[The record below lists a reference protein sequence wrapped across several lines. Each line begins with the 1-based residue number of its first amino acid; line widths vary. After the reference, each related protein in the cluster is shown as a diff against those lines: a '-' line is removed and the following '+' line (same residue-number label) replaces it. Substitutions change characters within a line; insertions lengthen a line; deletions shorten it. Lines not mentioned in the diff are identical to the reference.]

1 MSTTFLANLQ
11 SIAGKAPRQFS
22 EIEAG
27 FLPKKRPQAVDF
39 AKALELGA
47 FHDTH
52 AQLAAISEDGVVD
65 WDRFDIADFVPYITS
80 IATFEQTETPDG
92 EIDFIY
98 RVAGENIN
106 RVAKRNL
113 RGCTLREVLIGPNRN
128 VILTEYI
135 QTLAE
140 RRPSASRGS
149 VDISDLTWVHY
160 LRFLYP
166 VRRHGAV
173 RHLLNFMLFASSA
186 RADTRFSRKAI

>member
-1 MSTTFLANLQ
+1 MGMTFLANLQ
-11 SIAGKAPRQFS
+11 SIAGKSPRQYPAK
-22 EIEAG
+22 EVG
-27 FLPKKRPQAVDF
+27 FEPKDRPQAVDF
-39 AKALELGA
+39 AEALELGA
-47 FHDTH
+47 FHDVH
-52 AQLAAISEDGVVD
+52 ARLTEISDGGVVD

-80 IATFEQTETPDG
+80 IATFERIETPDG

-98 RVAGENIN
+98 KVAGENIN

-113 RGCTLREVLIGPNRN
+113 RGCTLREVLIGPNRD
-128 VILTEYI
+128 VILTEYM

-166 VRRHGAV
+166 VRRHGEV
-173 RHLLNFMLFASSA
+173 GYLLNFMLFASSTGGEA
-186 RADTRFSRKAI
+186 EFAKPAI